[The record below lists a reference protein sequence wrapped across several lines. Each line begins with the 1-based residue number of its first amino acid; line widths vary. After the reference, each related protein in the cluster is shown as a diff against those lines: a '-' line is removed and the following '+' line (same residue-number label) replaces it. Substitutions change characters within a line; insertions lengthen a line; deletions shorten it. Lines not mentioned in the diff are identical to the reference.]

1 MPGVTPVQWGILQRL
16 IDGIGPRPL
25 TGPQAIALASAA
37 GILLLAIL
45 VRAAR
50 RGILRRYFY
59 GILPRYIIGQVFMA
73 FALALVTLT
82 AVLVLFTIVAKASE
96 LGATPGDMARL
107 VPLIV
112 PGTLPYTIPVAV
124 LFAVSVVYGRIA
136 SDNEVVAVK
145 AAGQGAM
152 TVLLPSLLL
161 GLALSGTLL
170 VLSGGYIPRANR
182 AAKVAV
188 FRNLEDAF
196 YKLLKKERE
205 WPNKDWPFFIRVK
218 DVQDKVL
225 IGAYFMHRSTD
236 PKAPNTFDLTV
247 YAEKAT
253 IRFDTEQGVA
263 HVYLVN
269 SEIQGGANQP
279 DVGLI
284 NREHLEMP
292 FNRGK
297 GKHALVPVQE
307 LTAPELVA
315 RQADRRQQI
324 SQERRRQAGAAAL
337 WIASGRLDLV
347 AWPHIRSAAIDY
359 SYWEQDLNKLE
370 TEKHTRIALAG
381 GAFFFVL
388 LGAPVGILFARRDF
402 LSAFISCF
410 VPIILIYYP
419 LMLMGM
425 NLGKEGIL
433 APWLA
438 LLFGN
443 AVLGVLAGFIAL
455 PPVLRH

>member
-1 MPGVTPVQWGILQRL
+1 MPGETPVLFGF
-16 IDGIGPRPL
+16 
-25 TGPQAIALASAA
+25 
-37 GILLLAIL
+37 
-45 VRAAR
+45 
-50 RGILRRYFY
+50 LRRNVY
-59 GILPRYIIGQVFMA
+59 GILPRYIIGQVLKA
-73 FALALVTLT
+73 FTLALLTLSS
-82 AVLVLFTIVAKASE
+82 VIVLFTLIAKAAE
-96 LGATPGDMARL
+96 LGATPGDIARL

-112 PGTLPYTIPVAV
+112 PGTLPYTIPVAL
-124 LFAVSVVYGRIA
+124 LFAVSVVYGRVA

-145 AAGQGAM
+145 AAGLGAM
-152 TVLLPSLLL
+152 TVLWPSLWL
-161 GLALSGTLL
+161 GLALSVTLF
-170 VLSGGYIPRANR
+170 VLSGEFIPRANH

-218 DVQDKVL
+218 DVEDKTL

-253 IRFDTEQGVA
+253 IRFDTERGVA

-279 DVGLI
+279 DVGLL
-284 NREHLEMP
+284 NREHLELP

-297 GKHALVPVQE
+297 EKLPAVPVQE
-307 LTAPELVA
+307 LTTAELAA
-315 RQADRRQQI
+315 RQADRLRLM
-324 SQERRRQAGAAAL
+324 SQERRRQSGAAAL
-337 WIASGRLDLV
+337 WIASGRLGLV
-347 AWPHIRSAAIDY
+347 DWPHIRAASSDY
-359 SYWEQDLNKLE
+359 DYWRQDYKKLE

-425 NLGKEGIL
+425 NLGKEGL
-433 APWLA
+433 LEPWLA

-443 AVLGVLAGFIAL
+443 AALALLAGFFAL

>member
-1 MPGVTPVQWGILQRL
+1 MPVLF
-16 IDGIGPRPL
+16 
-25 TGPQAIALASAA
+25 A
-37 GILLLAIL
+37 
-45 VRAAR
+45 
-50 RGILRRYFY
+50 ILRRNVY
-59 GILPRYIIGQVFMA
+59 GILPRYIIGQVLKA
-73 FALALVTLT
+73 FVLALVALI
-82 AVLVLFTIVAKASE
+82 AVIVLFTLIAKAAE
-96 LGATPGDMARL
+96 LGATPGDITRL
-107 VPLIV
+107 VPLVV
-112 PGTLPYTIPVAV
+112 PGTLPYTIPVAL
-124 LFAVSVVYGRIA
+124 LFAVSVVYGRVA
-136 SDNEVVAVK
+136 ADNEVVAVK
-145 AAGQGAM
+145 AAGLGAL
-152 TVLLPSLLL
+152 TVLWPSFCL
-161 GLALSGTLL
+161 GLALSVTLL
-170 VLSGGYIPRANR
+170 VLSREFIPRANH

-218 DVQDKVL
+218 DVQDKTL

-284 NREHLEMP
+284 NREHMVLP
-292 FNRGK
+292 FNRSLGRMPE
-297 GKHALVPVQE
+297 VPVQE
-307 LTAPELVA
+307 LTAAELVA
-315 RQADRRQQI
+315 RQAERRRLI

-337 WIASGRLDLV
+337 WIASGRLGLV
-347 AWPHIRSAAIDY
+347 DWPHIRSASIDY
-359 SYWEQDLNKLE
+359 TYWEQDYNKLE

-425 NLGKEGIL
+425 NLGKEGLL
-433 APWLA
+433 APWIA

-443 AVLGVLAGFIAL
+443 AVLGLLAGFFAL